1 LKRAIAR
8 TMMLLEMA
16 ADDRYC
22 DQYGKD
28 HLIAAAHNI
37 LQSSMHLLPIL
48 PGDELILQ
56 LSDPTIALLQRI
68 DHDAE
73 VGMAVE
79 ERVVTLGQDYAA
91 RMH

>member
-1 LKRAIAR
+1 MKRAIAR

-28 HLIAAAHNI
+28 HLVAAAHNI
-37 LQSSMHLLPIL
+37 LQASMHLLPIL
-48 PGDELILQ
+48 PGDELVLQ

-73 VGMAVE
+73 VDMAVE
-79 ERVVTLGQDYAA
+79 
-91 RMH
+91 